1 MSTSA
6 VFGLTMPSFP
16 DKKEQRLESPP
27 QRSYRDENSKI
38 TLVSSTQNLPPISS
52 ASTHTHALL
61 LEQVHSPQE
70 FQDLLRANGDKLVVL
85 MAKAK
90 GCRPCRAFAK
100 NYHAAAEHYV
110 DSVFVEVFGDE
121 TPDTRAM
128 MKEMQVRVT
137 PTFVMYRNVE
147 KMHSHGGINQFS
159 LCNPRAAQG
168 KRSWVWPVGT
178 PHRRGRQREGIYSLN
193 RSVIDNNF
201 HEYSYENALYFI
213 SLRQYTFNFFM
224 NMTMWF
230 GEIL

>member
-137 PTFVMYRNVE
+137 PTFVMYRNGE
-147 KMHSHGGINQFS
+147 KMHSHGGINQ
-159 LCNPRAAQG
+159 
-168 KRSWVWPVGT
+168 K
-178 PHRRGRQREGIYSLN
+178 
-193 RSVIDNNF
+193 NF
-201 HEYSYENALYFI
+201 HSAIQEQLKA
-213 SLRQYTFNFFM
+213 
-224 NMTMWF
+224 
-230 GEIL
+230 GEAGYGQWEHLIVEEDKEKESTH